1 MSEKPRFNRYRP
13 RQMRKSSEEKEILRI
28 LESGEDLRE
37 NCTMEDAIKIAATAL
52 AKDAAIELM
61 YWVKKYQYME
71 LPITIRLYHQINIL
85 LKVECGNGR
94 HYSSLVCPSHSI
106 LFKNYKTVFTEK
118 FISVISTIF
127 AVKYEKIV
135 ADGNEFVQWE
145 AFTFSN

>member
-1 MSEKPRFNRYRP
+1 MSKKPRFNRYRP
-13 RQMRKSSEEKEILRI
+13 RQMRKREEEKEVLRI
-28 LESGEDLRE
+28 LNSNEPLPEGY
-37 NCTMEDAIKIAATAL
+37 TMEDAINIAATAL

-71 LPITIRLYHQINIL
+71 LPIILRLYHSFNML

-127 AVKYEKIV
+127 AIQHEEIV